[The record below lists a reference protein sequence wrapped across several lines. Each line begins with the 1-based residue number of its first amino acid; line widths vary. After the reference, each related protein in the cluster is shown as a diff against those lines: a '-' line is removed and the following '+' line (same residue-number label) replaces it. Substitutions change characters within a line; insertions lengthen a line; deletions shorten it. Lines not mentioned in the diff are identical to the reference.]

1 MSPAR
6 LPDLPPV
13 LLVTAGVDP
22 ERGGQE
28 TSIRECALEL
38 LSRGVEVAIAAPQ
51 PPGDGASG
59 IVHIPLGSSRRSP
72 KERSAAFLR
81 EAETVI
87 AAHRRTHIVHTMI
100 PARGAH
106 IYTPRSGVFAILY
119 RRSAQSC
126 ERAFDRVMH
135 RLAARFD
142 RTRRRL
148 IDRQKEIIADPDGP
162 IVVAISDLMKDGMV
176 ELYGDLG
183 RRVRVVANGVDAR
196 RLLAPEDGR
205 GRSREA
211 LNLADG
217 DVAFLSVANNFRRK
231 GMFELIKALAKL
243 DERREGRTPPRFKA
257 FIAGSDDPSAV
268 ERRVK
273 DLGLWGRVVVLGS
286 VSTVA
291 ALYSAADVLVHPTF
305 YDPSGR
311 VILEALSVGLP
322 VIATRWD
329 GAAEFI
335 RGTEAGRLLDE
346 PTDIAAFAY
355 ALERLCDPD
364 VRARARASIADHDL
378 PRKVSTARHV
388 DEMLHIYAEVAA
400 TMR

>member
-1 MSPAR
+1 MSP
-6 LPDLPPV
+6 DSFGKPV

-28 TSIRECALEL
+28 TSIRENALEL
-38 LSRGVEVAIAAPQ
+38 RARGIRVAIAAPK
-51 PPGDGASG
+51 PPGPGAEG
-59 IVHIPLGSSRRSP
+59 IDHIPLGSARRSP

-81 EAETVI
+81 EAEAVV
-87 AAHRRTHIVHTMI
+87 AAHRRSHVVHTMV

-126 ERAFDRVMH
+126 ERAFERALH
-135 RLAARFD
+135 RLAMRFD
-142 RTRRRL
+142 RTRGRL
-148 IDRQKEIIADPDGP
+148 VDRQREIIADPDGP
-162 IVVAISDLMKDGMV
+162 IVVAISELMREGMT
-176 ELYGDLG
+176 ELYGELG
-183 RRVRVVANGVDAR
+183 RRVRVVRNGVDAR

-205 GRSREA
+205 DRSRAA
-211 LNLADG
+211 LNLAESE
-217 DVAFLSVANNFRRK
+217 VAFLAVANNFRRK
-231 GMFELIKALAKL
+231 GMYQFIQALAKL
-243 DERREGRTPPRFKA
+243 DERREGRSPPRFKA
-257 FIAGSDDPSAV
+257 FIAGSDDPSGV

-273 DLGLWGRVVVLGS
+273 ELGLWGRVSVLGS

-322 VIATRWD
+322 VIVSRWD

-335 RGTEAGRLLDE
+335 GGTEAGRLLDE
-346 PTDIAAFAY
+346 PTDIDAFAY
-355 ALERLCDPD
+355 ALERYCDPTE
-364 VRARARASIADHDL
+364 RARARSSIFENDL

-388 DEMLHIYAEVAA
+388 DQMLEIYAEVARRMA
-400 TMR
+400 